1 MTLTIGTEGK
11 LKNSHNEIFNFRIYK
26 DGEVKVESCNS
37 LEFLNSIEELESYI
51 KENNLSVIEV
61 IN

>member
-37 LEFLNSIEELESYI
+37 LEFLNSIEELEYYI
-51 KENNLSVIEV
+51 KENN
-61 IN
+61 